1 MILHYIVCLCLL
13 LLLAASHTHILAL
26 CKTLSALGVA
36 HTLPEFHIFTEVMAI
51 KDTKISHLTIYDIQH
66 PPKAK
71 GSCLIIPFLKSQEI
85 WPLRLWGC
93 FKFNR
98 KLAMGSSTA
107 QFKKSNS
114 NQLRAQGILL
124 QTQPWLLQKGQRK
137 ELVVPAPV
145 GRRPRILC
153 RVLHVV
159 LEGASENAHFWK
171 RWKRSNS
178 SAEIC
183 CKFCA
188 WWSPRELSALDPRCY
203 VHNSSSTEYTQ
214 TLSRDIKESCLT
226 LKIKLISCQDFTR
239 ACVTANDMLKPCK
252 KKINMSDAKPIS
264 FCASLNYA
272 HLHWFDT
279 QLAWQQSVCCH
290 KLK

>member
-1 MILHYIVCLCLL
+1 
-13 LLLAASHTHILAL
+13 
-26 CKTLSALGVA
+26 
-36 HTLPEFHIFTEVMAI
+36 
-51 KDTKISHLTIYDIQH
+51 
-66 PPKAK
+66 
-71 GSCLIIPFLKSQEI
+71 
-85 WPLRLWGC
+85 
-93 FKFNR
+93 
-98 KLAMGSSTA
+98 MGSSTA
-107 QFKKSNS
+107 AFKSNS

-124 QTQPWLLQKGQRK
+124 KHSPDSCEKDNTKNLWC
-137 ELVVPAPV
+137 PAPA
-145 GRRPRILC
+145 GRRPCILC
-153 RVLHVV
+153 RVLRVF
-159 LEGASENAHFWK
+159 LEGASEDAHFWK
-171 RWKRSNS
+171 RWRRSNS

-183 CKFCA
+183 WKFCA
-188 WWSPRELSALDPRCY
+188 WWSPRELSAVDPRWY

-214 TLSRDIKESCLT
+214 TLSRDIKGSCLT

-272 HLHWFDT
+272 HLYWFDT